1 LPFGYPAF
9 LEVSGRR
16 SVVVGAA
23 AVAEGKVEGLL
34 DAGADDVLVLA
45 EGPATRLA
53 RLERHAHVRVERRGW
68 RPEDFRGASVVVASR
83 SDPEANAAL
92 AREARSHGALVN
104 VMDDVSNCDFAA
116 PAVVRRGDLL
126 LAIGTGGASPAL
138 ARRLREELS
147 IRFGEHWKEVVEVLR
162 QVREDTLPLLPDYGE
177 RARRWR
183 EALDLGEAED
193 LALQG
198 RTAELRVRLI
208 RRLVGQDREG
218 AA

>member
-1 LPFGYPAF
+1 MPFGYPAF

-23 AVAEGKVEGLL
+23 AVAEGKVEALL

-45 EGPATRLA
+45 EAPATRLA
-53 RLERHAHVRVERRGW
+53 SLERHAHVRVERRSW
-68 RPEDFRGASVVVASR
+68 RPDDFQGATVVVASR
-83 SDPEANAAL
+83 SDPEGNAAL
-92 AREARSHGALVN
+92 AREARSRGALVN

-147 IRFGEHWKEVVEVLR
+147 IRFGGHWKEVVEVLR
-162 QVREDTLPLLPDYGE
+162 QVREDTLPLLPDYGQ

-183 EALDLGEAED
+183 EALDLQEAEE

-198 RTAELRVRLI
+198 RTSELRVRLV
-208 RRLVGQDREG
+208 RRLVGQKTEG